1 LGIKAAHKKQMKR
14 NIYLAINLK
23 DMRKTLFTILTI
35 CAFNL
40 PFLSFGQ
47 CTPDTSFK
55 TSGTLPAVLANAKVG
70 ELYQQTLQYHITK
83 DTTVYVAQLGTTV
96 NAKIDTLW
104 ITGVVGMPDGFTYSC
119 HNSECKILGGTTGCA
134 TLTGTPTASQVGI
147 YPLIVL
153 IKIRAT
159 AMVGP
164 LPVGQT
170 VNDTNARYSIVV
182 GGVNGQSSIE
192 SNEELLI
199 YPNPAKEELQVY
211 LPELKE
217 AAIYEVKNMQG
228 QVVLKGNLLGNGEVS
243 KIGLNQNPGIYFIE
257 IQTPS
262 KHLVKKFIIQ

>member
-1 LGIKAAHKKQMKR
+1 MKR

-55 TSGTLPAVLANAKVG
+55 SSGTLPAVLDTARVG
-70 ELYQQTLQYHITK
+70 VLYQQVIQYHITK
-83 DTTVYVAQLGTTV
+83 DTTVFVEGIGTI

-134 TLTGTPTASQVGI
+134 TLTGTATQAQAGI

-164 LPVGQT
+164 VPVGQT

-182 GGVNGQSSIE
+182 DGITGENKIE
-192 SNEELLI
+192 NNDDLLI

-211 LPELKE
+211 VPALKE
-217 AAIYEVKNMQG
+217 AANYAIKNMQG
-228 QVVLKGNLLGNGEVS
+228 QVVLKGQLLGNGEVS
-243 KIGLNQNPGIYFIE
+243 KIGLNQGKGIYFIE
-257 IQTPS
+257 INTES
-262 KHLVKKFIIQ
+262 KQLVRKFSIQ